1 MMEDIAVLPAPSTKH
16 IATLHTRLPRGDSV
30 TLRQQA
36 VEASGSRLG
45 TTGTT
50 LWLGAQVL
58 SAYLN
63 VAISAKGDDD
73 GSRASNGGLKAASNG
88 PNGTGD
94 AKPKPKSRRPRA
106 LELGAG
112 VGYLALTVASLG
124 YDVTTTD
131 IEPVLSRVLAPNVA
145 VAPRGG
151 GVIEARELDWF
162 DAVDPPS
169 KNTDTSP
176 QHLPPEPTSASTAS
190 SLPSTHPQPSLTLL
204 DEEYDMVVTTDTIYA
219 PNMTPALWAAIERVC
234 APRKGRRTPTLYIAL
249 ERRDPRVVDAALEMG
264 RSKGCTLRRIAQG
277 RLVKA
282 LERAGWH
289 WKPEDWEG
297 VEVWK
302 GKWR

>member
-1 MMEDIAVLPAPSTKH
+1 MEDVDVLPAPSTKH
-16 IATLHTRLPRGDSV
+16 VATLHTRLPRGDSV

-63 VAISAKGDDD
+63 VAISPKGDDE
-73 GSRASNGGLKAASNG
+73 GARTSNVGAKGTSA
-88 PNGTGD
+88 PNGDG
-94 AKPKPKSRRPRA
+94 AGEVAQPKPRRPRA

-162 DAVDPPS
+162 DAVDSAPTKDDDRAPQPPPQG
-169 KNTDTSP
+169 TSSSS
-176 QHLPPEPTSASTAS
+176 SARGNPSSQS
-190 SLPSTHPQPSLTLL
+190 SLALL
-204 DEEYDMVVTTDTIYA
+204 DAEYDMVVTTDTIYA

-234 APRKGRRTPTLYIAL
+234 SPREGRRTPTLYIAL

-264 RSKGCTLRRIAQG
+264 RAKGCTLRRIAQG

-289 WKPEDWEG
+289 WNPEDWEG

-302 GKWR
+302 GRWR